1 MNKEIQ
7 PKESS
12 KDKRNID
19 IVKNG
24 FKVVSDKNLDNGK
37 MVQANGDESGIVLVP
52 YNESYKQK
60 VFDFTD
66 KCFEELGK
74 KFEPDGR
81 HDFYNNI
88 GDNFVVFYCL
98 IDQDKLIGTVALK
111 KLGENTVELK
121 AMYLDRS
128 YRGKGL
134 GHRLMNKIVDE
145 AKRLGYESIV
155 LDSMSQYKDALR
167 LYERTG
173 FQNTERYNDNLYAD
187 VFMKMDL

>member
-1 MNKEIQ
+1 MNKATQ
-7 PKESS
+7 DNKHSESGINL
-12 KDKRNID
+12 DT
-19 IVKNG
+19 VKNG
-24 FKVVSDKNLDNGK
+24 SGIVPVQNLDNGK
-37 MVQANGDESGIVLVP
+37 MVQANGDESGIMLVP

-98 IDQDKLIGTVALK
+98 FDQDKLIGTVALK
-111 KLGENTVELK
+111 KLDENTVELK

-134 GHRLMNKIVDE
+134 GRRLMNKIVDE
-145 AKRLGYESIV
+145 AKWLGYKSIV

-173 FQNTERYNDNLYAD
+173 FQNTERYNDNLFAD
-187 VFMKMDL
+187 VFMKLDL

>member
-1 MNKEIQ
+1 MNKAT
-7 PKESS
+7 
-12 KDKRNID
+12 RNNKHSEND
-19 IVKNG
+19 INLDTVKNG
-24 FKVVSDKNLDNGK
+24 SGIVPVQNLDNGK
-37 MVQANGDESGIVLVP
+37 MVQAYGDESGIMLVP

-98 IDQDKLIGTVALK
+98 FDQDKLIGTVALK
-111 KLGENTVELK
+111 KLDENTVELK

-134 GHRLMNKIVDE
+134 GRRLMNKIVDE
-145 AKRLGYESIV
+145 AKWLGYKSIV

-173 FQNTERYNDNLYAD
+173 FQNTERYNDNLFAD
-187 VFMKMDL
+187 VFMKLDL

>member
-1 MNKEIQ
+1 MNKATQ
-7 PKESS
+7 NNKHSESGINL
-12 KDKRNID
+12 DA
-19 IVKNG
+19 VKNG
-24 FKVVSDKNLDNGK
+24 SGIVPIQNLDNGK
-37 MVQANGDESGIVLVP
+37 MAQANGEESGIMLVP
-52 YNESYKQK
+52 FNESYKQK

-98 IDQDKLIGTVALK
+98 FDQDKLIGTVALK
-111 KLGENTVELK
+111 KLDENTVELK

-134 GHRLMNKIVDE
+134 GRRLMNKIVDE

-173 FQNTERYNDNLYAD
+173 FKNTERYNDNLYAD
-187 VFMKMDL
+187 VFMKLDL

>member
-1 MNKEIQ
+1 MNKAT
-7 PKESS
+7 
-12 KDKRNID
+12 RNNKHSERGINLD
-19 IVKNG
+19 AVKNG
-24 FKVVSDKNLDNGK
+24 SGIVPVQNLDNGK
-37 MVQANGDESGIVLVP
+37 MVQANGDESGIMLVP

-66 KCFEELGK
+66 RCFEELGK

-134 GHRLMNKIVDE
+134 GRHLMDKIVDE
-145 AKRLGYESIV
+145 AKRLGYKSIV

-173 FQNTERYNDNLYAD
+173 FKNTERYNDNLYAD
-187 VFMKMDL
+187 VFMKLDL

>member
-1 MNKEIQ
+1 MNKATRNN
-7 PKESS
+7 KHSES
-12 KDKRNID
+12 D
-19 IVKNG
+19 INLDAVKNG
-24 FKVVSDKNLDNGK
+24 SGIVPVQNLDNGK
-37 MVQANGDESGIVLVP
+37 MVQANGDESGIMLVP

-111 KLGENTVELK
+111 KLDENTVELK

-134 GHRLMNKIVDE
+134 GRRLMNKIVDE
-145 AKRLGYESIV
+145 AKRLGYKSIV

-173 FQNTERYNDNLYAD
+173 FQNTERYNENLYAD
-187 VFMKMDL
+187 VFMKLDL

>member
-1 MNKEIQ
+1 MNKANHVNDDTNN
-7 PKESS
+7 KSNL
-12 KDKRNID
+12 DT
-19 IVKNG
+19 VKNG
-24 FKVVSDKNLDNGK
+24 SGIVPAQNLDNGK
-37 MVQANGDESGIVLVP
+37 MVQADGDESGFMLVP

-98 IDQDKLIGTVALK
+98 FDQDKLIGTVALK
-111 KLGENTVELK
+111 KIDENTVELK

-134 GHRLMNKIVDE
+134 GRRLMDKIVDE
-145 AKRLGYESIV
+145 AKRLGYKSIV

-173 FQNTERYNDNLYAD
+173 FKNTERYNDNLYAD
-187 VFMKMDL
+187 VFMKLEL

>member
-1 MNKEIQ
+1 MNKANHGNDDTNN
-7 PKESS
+7 KNNL
-12 KDKRNID
+12 DT
-19 IVKNG
+19 VKNN
-24 FKVVSDKNLDNGK
+24 VEADCDNELDGGK
-37 MVQANGDESGIVLVP
+37 MTPETSAKEDTILIP
-52 YNESYKQK
+52 YNDSYKQK

-98 IDQDKLIGTVALK
+98 FDQDKLIGTVALK
-111 KLGENTVELK
+111 KIDENTVELK
-121 AMYLDRS
+121 AMYLDCS

-134 GHRLMNKIVDE
+134 GHHLMNKIVDE
-145 AKRLGYESIV
+145 AKRLGYKSMV

-173 FQNTERYNDNLYAD
+173 FKNTERYNDNLYAD
-187 VFMKMDL
+187 VFMILEL

>member
-1 MNKEIQ
+1 MNKATQDNKHSEGSINL
-7 PKESS
+7 
-12 KDKRNID
+12 DA
-19 IVKNG
+19 VKNG
-24 FKVVSDKNLDNGK
+24 SGIVPVQNLDNGK
-37 MVQANGDESGIVLVP
+37 IVQADGDESGIMLVP
-52 YNESYKQK
+52 YNESYKQR
-60 VFDFTD
+60 VFVFSD

-74 KFEPDGR
+74 KFEPNGR

-98 IDQDKLIGTVALK
+98 FDQDKLIGTVALK
-111 KLGENTVELK
+111 KLDENTVELK

-134 GHRLMNKIVDE
+134 GRRLMNKIVDE
-145 AKRLGYESIV
+145 AKRLGYKSIV

-187 VFMKMDL
+187 VFMKLDL

>member
-1 MNKEIQ
+1 MNKATRNN
-7 PKESS
+7 KHSESGINL
-12 KDKRNID
+12 DT
-19 IVKNG
+19 VKNG
-24 FKVVSDKNLDNGK
+24 SGIVPVQNLDNGK
-37 MVQANGDESGIVLVP
+37 MVQANDDESGIMLVP

-60 VFDFTD
+60 VFVFTD

-111 KLGENTVELK
+111 KLDENTVELK

-134 GHRLMNKIVDE
+134 GRRLMDKIVDE
-145 AKRLGYESIV
+145 AKRLGYKSIV

-173 FQNTERYNDNLYAD
+173 FQNTERYNENLYAD
-187 VFMKMDL
+187 VFMKLEL

>member
-1 MNKEIQ
+1 MNKATWNN
-7 PKESS
+7 KHSESGINL
-12 KDKRNID
+12 DA
-19 IVKNG
+19 VKNG
-24 FKVVSDKNLDNGK
+24 SGIVPVQNLDNGK
-37 MVQANGDESGIVLVP
+37 MVQANGDESGIMLVP

-88 GDNFVVFYCL
+88 GDNFAVFYCL
-98 IDQDKLIGTVALK
+98 FDQDKLIGTVALK
-111 KLGENTVELK
+111 KLDGNTVELK
-121 AMYLDRS
+121 AMYLDRD
-128 YRGKGL
+128 YRGKGF
-134 GHRLMNKIVDE
+134 GRRLMNKIVDE
-145 AKRLGYESIV
+145 AKRLGYKSIV

-173 FQNTERYNDNLYAD
+173 FKNTERYNDNLYAD
-187 VFMKMDL
+187 VFMKLDL

>member
-1 MNKEIQ
+1 MNKAT
-7 PKESS
+7 
-12 KDKRNID
+12 RNNKHSERGINLD
-19 IVKNG
+19 AVKNG
-24 FKVVSDKNLDNGK
+24 SGIVPVQNLDNGK
-37 MVQANGDESGIVLVP
+37 MVQANGEENGIMLVP

-60 VFDFTD
+60 VFDYTD

-98 IDQDKLIGTVALK
+98 FDQNKLIGTVALK
-111 KLGENTVELK
+111 KLDENTVELK

-134 GHRLMNKIVDE
+134 GRRLMNKIVDE
-145 AKRLGYESIV
+145 AKRLGYKSLV

-173 FQNTERYNDNLYAD
+173 FQNTERYNENLYAD
-187 VFMKMDL
+187 VFMKLEL

>member
-1 MNKEIQ
+1 MNKATQDNKHSEGSINL
-7 PKESS
+7 
-12 KDKRNID
+12 DA
-19 IVKNG
+19 VKNG
-24 FKVVSDKNLDNGK
+24 SGIVPVQNLDNGK
-37 MVQANGDESGIVLVP
+37 IVQADGDESGIMLVP

-60 VFDFTD
+60 VFVFSD

-74 KFEPDGR
+74 TFEPNGR

-98 IDQDKLIGTVALK
+98 FDQDKLIGTVALK
-111 KLGENTVELK
+111 KLDENTVELK

-134 GHRLMNKIVDE
+134 GRRLMNKIVDE
-145 AKRLGYESIV
+145 AKRLGYKSIV

-187 VFMKMDL
+187 VFMKLDL

>member
-7 PKESS
+7 PKENS

-19 IVKNG
+19 IVKND
-24 FKVVSDKNLDNGK
+24 FKVVSAKNLDNGK
-37 MVQANGDESGIVLVP
+37 MVHANGEESDIVLVP

-98 IDQDKLIGTVALK
+98 FDQDKLIGTVALK
-111 KLGENTVELK
+111 KLDENTVELK

-134 GHRLMNKIVDE
+134 GRRLMNKIVDE
-145 AKRLGYESIV
+145 AKRLGYKSIV

-167 LYERTG
+167 LYESTG

-187 VFMKMDL
+187 VFMKLDL

>member
-1 MNKEIQ
+1 MNKATQ
-7 PKESS
+7 NNKHSESGINL
-12 KDKRNID
+12 DA
-19 IVKNG
+19 VKNG
-24 FKVVSDKNLDNGK
+24 SGIVPVQNLNNGK
-37 MVQANGDESGIVLVP
+37 MAQANGDESGIMLVP

-98 IDQDKLIGTVALK
+98 FDQDKLIGTVALK
-111 KLGENTVELK
+111 KLDENTVELK

-134 GHRLMNKIVDE
+134 GRRLMNKIVDE
-145 AKRLGYESIV
+145 AKRLGYKSIV

-187 VFMKMDL
+187 VFMKLNL

>member
-1 MNKEIQ
+1 MNKATQ
-7 PKESS
+7 NNKHSESGINL
-12 KDKRNID
+12 DT
-19 IVKNG
+19 VKNG
-24 FKVVSDKNLDNGK
+24 SGIVPVQNLDNGK
-37 MVQANGDESGIVLVP
+37 MVQANDDESGIMLVP

-98 IDQDKLIGTVALK
+98 FDQDKLIGTVALK
-111 KLGENTVELK
+111 KLDENTVELK

-134 GHRLMNKIVDE
+134 GRRLMNKIVDE
-145 AKRLGYESIV
+145 AKWLGYKSIV

-173 FQNTERYNDNLYAD
+173 FQNTERYNDNLFAD
-187 VFMKMDL
+187 VFMKLDL

>member
-1 MNKEIQ
+1 MNKATRNNKHSEIGINL
-7 PKESS
+7 
-12 KDKRNID
+12 DT
-19 IVKNG
+19 VKNG
-24 FKVVSDKNLDNGK
+24 SGIVPVQNLDNGK
-37 MVQANGDESGIVLVP
+37 MVQANGDESGIMLVP
-52 YNESYKQK
+52 YNESYKQR

-98 IDQDKLIGTVALK
+98 FDQDKLIGTVALK
-111 KLGENTVELK
+111 KLDENTVELK

-134 GHRLMNKIVDE
+134 GRRLMNKIVDE
-145 AKRLGYESIV
+145 AKWFGYKSIV

-173 FQNTERYNDNLYAD
+173 FQNTERYNDNLFAD
-187 VFMKMDL
+187 VFMKLDL